1 MPGTSINQN
10 FKNMFIV
17 YAKWDGTNNFH
28 AFDLSQGVPVTNII
42 YASVYSEYDICKLA
56 RAKVL
61 LQQTA
66 DENKKIHLVFQLRR
80 DSDKKVVWESA

>member
-1 MPGTSINQN
+1 M
-10 FKNMFIV
+10 
-17 YAKWDGTNNFH
+17 
-28 AFDLSQGVPVTNII
+28 TNII

-66 DENKKIHLVFQLRR
+66 DEYKKIRLVFQLRR